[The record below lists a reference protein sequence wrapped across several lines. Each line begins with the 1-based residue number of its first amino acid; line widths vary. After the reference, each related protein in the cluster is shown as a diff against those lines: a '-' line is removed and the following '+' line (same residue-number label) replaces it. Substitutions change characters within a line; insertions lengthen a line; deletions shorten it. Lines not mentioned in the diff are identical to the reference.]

1 MKTPYIRWEDKSRLT
16 PAGQLKNAP
25 DLRTLEEARETRRLT
40 RDQVIAGQDLALYFS
55 RKPGLE

>member
-25 DLRTLEEARETRRLT
+25 ALRTLEEVLESRRLT
-40 RDQVIAGQDLALYFS
+40 RDQVIAGQDLAIS
-55 RKPGLE
+55 AVRS